1 MWDPTPEQIA
11 QSKKR
16 SEELKRLVD
25 AAMERFNALSP
36 EEQAEHRR
44 QQRESW
50 VRAEMSWP
58 KPKFEMVE
66 IDGVMTK
73 VYASFEDYCNG

>member
-1 MWDPTPEQIA
+1 MFEQIPE
-11 QSKKR
+11 SKAR
-16 SEELKRLVD
+16 SEELQQLFKD
-25 AAMERFNALSP
+25 AMDAFEAMSP
-36 EEQAEHRR
+36 EDQAEHRR
-44 QQRESW
+44 LQREGY

-58 KPKFEMVE
+58 APKFEMKE

>member
-1 MWDPTPEQIA
+1 MTDRYEPMAESNARADSLKEMIA
-11 QSKKR
+11 Q
-16 SEELKRLVD
+16 
-25 AAMERFNALSP
+25 AMERFNALSP

-44 QQRESW
+44 QQRESY

-58 KPKFEMVE
+58 EPKFEMKM

>member
-1 MWDPTPEQIA
+1 MFEQKPE
-11 QSKKR
+11 
-16 SEELKRLVD
+16 D
-25 AAMERFNALSP
+25 AARGEALMQRIKEVMEQFNKLSP
-36 EEQAEHRR
+36 EEQAEHYRL
-44 QQRESW
+44 QRESY

-58 KPKFEMVE
+58 APKYEMKM